1 MDYMASIELA
11 MKNEKTEMEF
21 YQNEAKR
28 SNNQLAGKM
37 FSKLADEEK
46 EHMIRITEL
55 NDKLLSEGKWPKD
68 IPIQVSDTN
77 VRQVLD
83 EMVSKIGSSGNHD
96 DDDVKALEKAVEF
109 EAKGALFY
117 SELSR
122 ACQNPME
129 KNFFEFLSRIE
140 REHQLSLADSLA
152 YLKDPDGW
160 MMQHERA
167 GLDGA

>member
-11 MKNEKTEMEF
+11 MKNEKTEAEF
-21 YQNEAKR
+21 YKNEAKR
-28 SNNQLAGKM
+28 SNNQLASEM
-37 FSKLADEEK
+37 FNKLADEEK
-46 EHMIRITEL
+46 EHMTRIAEL
-55 NDKLLSEGKWPKD
+55 NDKLISEGKWPKD
-68 IPIQVSDTN
+68 VAIQVRDTN
-77 VRQVLD
+77 VRRVLD
-83 EMVSKIGSSGNHD
+83 EMVAKTGSSGNHD

-117 SELSR
+117 ADMSR
-122 ACQNPME
+122 TCQNPME

-152 YLKDPDGW
+152 YLKDPEGW
-160 MMQHERA
+160 MMQHGRA